1 MPIKSPCLVYFPVK
15 GTARETS
22 PSYLSSHYPTQPGL
36 DQGFPHPSPAGSTKD
51 SSCSLRLKARE
62 RPGPPSS
69 AQRGCAGEQCV
80 CLWGVSGSDSCCIS
94 DPCVLLLVSSHLALS
109 FISVSVFL
117 YLCLSLLYLSFSCSF
132 SMSVS
137 LCLSSSLCVTLFLAP
152 TLCG

>member
-22 PSYLSSHYPTQPGL
+22 PSCLSSHYPTQPGL

-117 YLCLSLLYLSFSCSF
+117 YLCLYCISLFLALSPCLCL
-132 SMSVS
+132 SVS
-137 LCLSSSLCVTLFLAP
+137 LQVSV
-152 TLCG
+152 